1 MGPTQ
6 NPLTSENMNRPT
18 KFMIEAELPL
28 NRGKK
33 RPEASCLGRDVIFR

>member
-28 NRGKK
+28 KKGKK
-33 RPEASCLGRDVIFR
+33 RPEALCSGRGVIFR